1 MIVSRELYFS
11 SVHLDAYKLTLIA
24 SLTVK
29 HLMFG
34 PLRLL
39 CKISSKSFCGVEN
52 HFDDDGSHHLVEV
65 VSIFEHFLV
74 PGASE
79 EEEYNFLKPC
89 AFLPFNLV
97 VLSSLLFLGSIENL
111 LALVKTVGI
120 WSLLYFVTS
129 RSIKKMKGGISDKK
143 QGLKVA

>member
-1 MIVSRELYFS
+1 MYFS
-11 SVHLDAYKLTLIA
+11 CPAYAYAIVTGLAAAVDAA
-24 SLTVK
+24 
-29 HLMFG
+29 
-34 PLRLL
+34 P
-39 CKISSKSFCGVEN
+39 
-52 HFDDDGSHHLVEV
+52 
-65 VSIFEHFLV
+65 
-74 PGASE
+74 
-79 EEEYNFLKPC
+79 KPC

-97 VLSSLLFLGSIENL
+97 VLSSLLFLGSLEDL